1 VSCPHLV
8 LGKCGVLSRL
18 EEQRAAG
25 LENQV
30 KVDVLADDLHR
41 SDVVDGLSDMI
52 KLFAKRL
59 AGIQNSSYLC
69 RLNVNRA
76 ENFSTFG

>member
-1 VSCPHLV
+1 MSCPHLV
-8 LGKCGVLSRL
+8 FGKCDVMSRL

-41 SDVVDGLSDMI
+41 SDVVDGLSDKI
-52 KLFAKRL
+52 
-59 AGIQNSSYLC
+59 
-69 RLNVNRA
+69 
-76 ENFSTFG
+76 

>member
-1 VSCPHLV
+1 MSCPHLV
-8 LGKCGVLSRL
+8 FGKCDVMSRL
-18 EEQRAAG
+18 EEQRATG

-41 SDVVDGLSDMI
+41 SDIVDGLSDMI

-69 RLNVNRA
+69 RVKC
-76 ENFSTFG
+76 